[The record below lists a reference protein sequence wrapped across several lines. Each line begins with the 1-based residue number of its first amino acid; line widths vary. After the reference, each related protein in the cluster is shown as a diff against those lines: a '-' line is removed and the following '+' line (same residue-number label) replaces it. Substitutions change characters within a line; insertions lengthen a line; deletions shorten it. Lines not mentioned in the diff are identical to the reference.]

1 MAEPKREEER
11 IFPLDGGREERQDDF
26 MSFSGDDSTSIDP
39 PPGRGGALGGDAAL
53 VAEVAKIRAEKDDL
67 LQTLVRRQAD
77 FENYRKR
84 TERDRSEEGRRGVE
98 RMLMDLIPVLDAFDR
113 ALQSHTG
120 AVYEEYHKGITLIR
134 KQLSDVLTR
143 HGVQRIDAAG
153 KMFDPHVHQAI
164 ERVESNDSP
173 DGYIVDV
180 FQDGYLFHGRVLRPA
195 IVRVV
200 VNADEAAN
208 SQSSENEDN

>member
-1 MAEPKREEER
+1 VAEPKREEEKR
-11 IFPLDGGREERQDDF
+11 FTSDTGGEERKEAT
-26 MSFSGDDSTSIDP
+26 MSFLEDDSTSVAP
-39 PPGRGGALGGDAAL
+39 PLGGDGTPAS
-53 VAEVAKIRAEKDDL
+53 EIAKLRAEKDDL

-98 RMLMDLIPVLDAFDR
+98 RMIMDLIPVLDGFDR

-164 ERVESNDSP
+164 ERVESKEFP

-208 SQSSENEDN
+208 SQTTENKEN